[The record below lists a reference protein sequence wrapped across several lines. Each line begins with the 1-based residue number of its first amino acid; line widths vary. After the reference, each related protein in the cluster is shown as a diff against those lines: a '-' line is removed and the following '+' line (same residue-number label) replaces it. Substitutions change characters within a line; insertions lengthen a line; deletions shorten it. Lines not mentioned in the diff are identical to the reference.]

1 MMRSGFVAR
10 AALLLAAACL
20 LTGSSRAQ
28 LSSTFYATSCPN
40 VSSVVR
46 GVIEQAQSSDVRIGA
61 KLIRLHFHDCFV
73 NGCDGSIL
81 LDNADGIQSEKDATP
96 NANSA
101 DGWSV
106 VDDIKTALENVCPGV
121 VSCADI
127 LAIASE
133 ASVSLAGGP
142 SWDVMLGRR
151 DSLTASR
158 SGANTNLPS
167 PRESLDAIKQKFKDM
182 QLDSTDLVAL
192 SGAHTFGRSR
202 CLLFSDRLYNFSG
215 TGAPDTTLDAT
226 YLETLRESCPQG
238 GAGSNLVNLD
248 PSTPDGFDNAYFT
261 NLQNNR
267 GLLQSDQALFSSTG
281 SNTVSIANQFGNS
294 QSDFF
299 TSFAQSMVKMG
310 NISPL
315 TGASGEIRADCK
327 KVNA

>member
-1 MMRSGFVAR
+1 MAVVFVA
-10 AALLLAAACL
+10 AVALLI
-20 LTGSSRAQ
+20 GSSQAQ

-40 VSSVVR
+40 VSSVVH
-46 GVIEQAQSSDVRIGA
+46 GVIQQAETSDVRIGA

-81 LDNADGIQSEKDATP
+81 LDNADGIQSEKDAAP

-133 ASVSLAGGP
+133 ASVTLAGGP

-158 SGANTNLPS
+158 SGANSNLPG
-167 PRESLDAIKQKFKDM
+167 PQESLDAIKKKFTDM
-182 QLDSTDLVAL
+182 NLDSTDLVAL

-202 CLLFSDRLYNFSG
+202 CLLFTDRLYNFSG
-215 TGAPDTTLDAT
+215 TGSPDPTLDTT
-226 YLETLRESCPQG
+226 YLATLRQSCPQD

-267 GLLQSDQALFSSTG
+267 GLLGSDQVLVSTTG
-281 SNTVSIANQFGNS
+281 ADTVSIANQFGSS
-294 QSDFF
+294 QSQFF

-315 TGASGEIRADCK
+315 TGTSGEIRLDCK
-327 KVNA
+327 KVNAA